1 MVEDLLSTGP
11 TLSSFIIICAVKAV
25 TIAKAPLSLQV
36 LGSKSSQEQNITIFI
51 PKAVYASTVANAPFL
66 TNHARFPEME

>member
-51 PKAVYASTVANAPFL
+51 PKAV
-66 TNHARFPEME
+66 